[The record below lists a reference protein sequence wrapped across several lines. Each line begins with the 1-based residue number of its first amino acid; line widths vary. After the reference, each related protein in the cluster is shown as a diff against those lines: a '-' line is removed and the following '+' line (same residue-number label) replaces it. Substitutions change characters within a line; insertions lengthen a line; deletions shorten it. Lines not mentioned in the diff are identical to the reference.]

1 MPKSNAYFCD
11 LSGYRKALL
20 QIAEEN
26 NLNILK
32 NDGSLKYP
40 GNDCGLS
47 NQTWFNCING
57 LYAPQPQNLR
67 KVLIALKANLSQS
80 QKTMAY
86 LGTGFSNLP
95 YDQAFIAC
103 LKSHKYK
110 NWFDVAEYIE
120 CKTGLFLEE
129 SA

>member
-11 LSGYRKALL
+11 LTGYRKALL

-67 KVLIALKANLSQS
+67 KVLIALKANLSQT
-80 QKTMAY
+80 QKLMAY

-95 YDQAFIAC
+95 YDQAFIEC
-103 LKSHKYK
+103 LNSHNYK

-120 CKTGLFLEE
+120 CKTGLYLEE
-129 SA
+129 CA